1 MTKFRLYFVAFAIS
15 VAVGGFAT
23 SGIADET
30 TGITD
35 TAIKIGVITPITGV
49 QAHYGASHK
58 TVTELVVKEIN
69 QAGGI
74 NGRKIEL
81 IIEDEGCSGTKARAA
96 INKLVTRDEVFA
108 VFGGTCAAAIVPV
121 VPVMIENKVPYL
133 TAMVIADSLT
143 NPLSKYVF
151 RAQVPATRIGRLMT
165 AYATEALNA
174 KRIAIV
180 NQDDEYG
187 AGELKGSMFE
197 LEQRKFTPVAHETHK
212 LGDSDFSAQALRLK
226 QVNPDVVLIHSYAPQ
241 TAALIR
247 KAYELGLRARY
258 IAGVASGNTQ
268 ILQLIG
274 EEPSRGS
281 FNAISVNVDPTGKVN
296 PLTIDFVARYTKE
309 YPEISKRPGIPGPGE
324 FQVIGGLT
332 PFLEGLKRAGRNLTR
347 DGFIAA
353 LEGITELKTAGYPTV
368 TFSKDN
374 HDGVLKAPF
383 WYYDKDGKI
392 LVTEKVYSTD

>member
-1 MTKFRLYFVAFAIS
+1 MTRSKLSRVAPAIA
-15 VAVGGFAT
+15 VAVVGFAAA
-23 SGIADET
+23 GIAGET

-35 TAIKIGVITPITGV
+35 TTIKIGVITPITGV

-58 TVTELVVKEIN
+58 TVTELVAKEAN
-69 QAGGI
+69 AAGGI

-96 INKLVTRDEVFA
+96 INKLVIRDEVFA

-121 VPVMIENKVPYL
+121 VPIMIENNVPYL
-133 TAMVIADSLT
+133 TAMVISDSLT
-143 NPLSKYVF
+143 DPLSKYVF

-165 AYATEALNA
+165 TYAVEALNA
-174 KRIAIV
+174 KRVAIV

-187 AGELKGSMFE
+187 AGELKGSMLE
-197 LEQRKFTPVAHETHK
+197 LERRKVTPVAHETHK
-212 LGDSDFSAQALRLK
+212 LGDSDFGAQALRLK
-226 QVNPDVVLIHSYAPQ
+226 QANPDVVLIHSYAPQ
-241 TAALIR
+241 TAGLIR

-274 EEPSRGS
+274 EEPSRGN
-281 FNAISVNVDPTGKVN
+281 FNAISVNVDPTGKIN

-332 PFLEGLKRAGRNLTR
+332 PFLEGLRRAGRNLAR
-347 DGFIAA
+347 DSFIAA
-353 LEGITELKTAGYPTV
+353 LESITELKTAGYPTV

>member
-1 MTKFRLYFVAFAIS
+1 MKTSRSVLVGFSIASAVTWLATIS
-15 VAVGGFAT
+15 DAAEIGV
-23 SGIADET
+23 
-30 TGITD
+30 TD
-35 TAIKIGVITPITGV
+35 TTIKIGVITPITGV

-58 TVTELVVKEIN
+58 TVTELVVKEVN
-69 QAGGI
+69 ASGGI
-74 NGRKIEL
+74 NGRKIDL
-81 IIEDEGCSGTKARAA
+81 VIEDEGCSGTKARAA
-96 INKLVTRDEVFA
+96 INKLVTRDEAFA

-121 VPVMIENKVPYL
+121 VPFMIENKVPYL

-151 RAQVPATRIGRLMT
+151 RAQVPATRIGRVMAT
-165 AYATEALNA
+165 YALEALQG

-180 NQDDEYG
+180 SQDDEYG
-187 AGELKGSMFE
+187 AGELKGTLLE
-197 LEQRKFTPVAHETHK
+197 LERRQVKPVAHETHK
-212 LGDSDFSAQALRLK
+212 VGDNDFSAQALRLK
-226 QVNPDVVLIHSYAPQ
+226 NAEPDVVLVHSYAPQ

-247 KAYELGLRARY
+247 KSYELGLRARY

-296 PLTIDFVARYTKE
+296 PLTKDFVARYTTE
-309 YPEISKRPGIPGPGE
+309 YPELSKRPGIPGPGE
-324 FQVIGGLT
+324 FQVIGGFT
-332 PFLEGLKRAGRNLTR
+332 PFLEGLTRAGRDLTR

-353 LEGITELKTAGYPTV
+353 LETINELKTAGYPTV

-392 LVTEKVYSTD
+392 LVTEKIYSTE